1 MPERQKRVVRIT
13 RVNETIKN
21 IRVFLFFI
29 NILGVYKRI
38 RQLTKALIHLADAGF
53 ATHTKIL

>member
-1 MPERQKRVVRIT
+1 MVRIT

-29 NILGVYKRI
+29 NILGVYERI

-53 ATHTKIL
+53 ITHTKIL